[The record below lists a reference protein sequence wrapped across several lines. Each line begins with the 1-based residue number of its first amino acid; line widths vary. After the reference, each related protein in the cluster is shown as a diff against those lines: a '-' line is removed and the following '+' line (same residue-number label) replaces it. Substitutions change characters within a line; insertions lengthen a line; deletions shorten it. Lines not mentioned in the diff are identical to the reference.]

1 MNKKSENDA
10 LQRFETIWEHVECGI
25 AIIDAET
32 RKILAINPVAA
43 RMFGDDINKIVG
55 KSCHRFICPAEHK
68 SCPIMDLGQVVDRAE
83 RLFVRSDGKTIPIIE
98 SVAKIQYNDRLALLE
113 SFTDISTLKE
123 AEKKLRLLKIT
134 EEGNRAKSDF
144 LSRMSHEMRTPLNAI
159 IGMTKITEDSNDLAR
174 LKYCLSMISVSAD
187 HLLGLIN
194 DVLDM
199 SKIEAGKL
207 ELELAPLNLEQILIK
222 NCSLISE
229 KADERKISMRVDIDR
244 NMNLNFIGDELRLS
258 QVIINLLSNAVK
270 FTPSGGEVSITAR
283 ELEKKPGKSV
293 VQISIADTG
302 IGLSTEQK
310 ARLFNAFE
318 QADSSTSRRFGGTGL
333 GLVISKS
340 LVEKM
345 NGQIT
350 IDSEPGKGSV
360 FSVEVELARPEKEHG
375 HTDGFIYEPAACAFE
390 LKNIKVL
397 VLDDDEKA
405 MDKFRT
411 IASRSR
417 FRVEQAKTVA
427 LAKEMIVEASNEN
440 EPFDV
445 IVIDYDLSAQD
456 MVKALHSFAKG
467 ELPGFDPAKV
477 VLMTTFLGWSHVEE
491 EARQLGI
498 SHFLIK
504 PLFPS
509 TVLKSICKVITPP
522 QENIEPKET
531 VPDLSQV
538 NILLVEDID
547 INREIFVTLLEDTG
561 VQVDEVEDGL
571 EAIEKFQSNPDLY
584 DLIVMDVQMPRMD
597 GFQATK
603 AIRSMTHERARSIP
617 IIALTAN
624 VFKTDLEQCLK
635 CGMDDLLPK
644 PIDRDLLVE
653 TLVKY
658 SREPR
663 QSAF

>member
-83 RLFVRSDGKTIPIIE
+83 RLFVRSDGKTIPIIK
-98 SVAKIQYNDRLALLE
+98 SVAKIQYNGRLALLE

-159 IGMTKITEDSNDLAR
+159 IGMTKITEDSNDIAR

-244 NMNLNFIGDELRLS
+244 HMNLNFIGDELRLS

-390 LKNIKVL
+390 LKNIRVL

-411 IASRSR
+411 IASRSH

-571 EAIEKFQSNPDLY
+571 GAIEKFQSNPDLY

-644 PIDRDLLVE
+644 PIDRETLFE

-658 SREPR
+658 SKEQRQPR
-663 QSAF
+663 L

>member
-1 MNKKSENDA
+1 M
-10 LQRFETIWEHVECGI
+10 
-25 AIIDAET
+25 
-32 RKILAINPVAA
+32 IN
-43 RMFGDDINKIVG
+43 
-55 KSCHRFICPAEHK
+55 
-68 SCPIMDLGQVVDRAE
+68 
-83 RLFVRSDGKTIPIIE
+83 
-98 SVAKIQYNDRLALLE
+98 
-113 SFTDISTLKE
+113 
-123 AEKKLRLLKIT
+123 
-134 EEGNRAKSDF
+134 
-144 LSRMSHEMRTPLNAI
+144 
-159 IGMTKITEDSNDLAR
+159 
-174 LKYCLSMISVSAD
+174 VSAE
-187 HLLGLIN
+187 HLLGLVN

-207 ELELAPLNLEQILIK
+207 ELELAPLNLEQVLIK

-244 NMNLNFIGDELRLS
+244 HMNLNFIGDELRLS

-270 FTPSGGEVSITAR
+270 FTPPGGEVSITAH
-283 ELEKKPGKSV
+283 EIGKKPGKSV

-302 IGLSTEQK
+302 IGISKEQK
-310 ARLFNAFE
+310 GRLFNAFE
-318 QADSSTSRRFGGTGL
+318 QADRSITRRFGGTGL
-333 GLVISKS
+333 GLAISKGI
-340 LVEKM
+340 VEKM

-350 IDSEPGKGSV
+350 VESEPGKGSV
-360 FSVEVELARPEKEHG
+360 FSVEVELDRPEKEHG
-375 HTDGFIYEPAACAFE
+375 HVDGFIAQPAACAIE
-390 LKNIKVL
+390 IRNIRVL
-397 VLDDDEKA
+397 VVDDDEKA

-411 IASRSR
+411 IASRSG
-417 FRVEQAKTVA
+417 FRVEQAKTAA
-427 LAKEMIVEASNEN
+427 LAKEMIAEAIDES

-445 IVIDYDLSAQD
+445 IFMDYDLSEQETL
-456 MVKALHSFAKG
+456 KALRSLAKD
-467 ELPGFDPAKV
+467 ELPGCDLARV
-477 VLMTTFLGWSHVEE
+477 VLMTTFLGWTHVEE
-491 EARQLGI
+491 EARQLGT

-509 TVLKSICKVITPP
+509 TVLKSICEVIAPHP
-522 QENIEPKET
+522 ENTVPAET

-571 EAIEKFQSNPDLY
+571 EAIKKFQSNPDLY

-603 AIRSMTHERARSIP
+603 AIRSMEHEWARSIP

-658 SREPR
+658 SREQR
-663 QSAF
+663 QSVL

>member
-1 MNKKSENDA
+1 MNKKSDNGA
-10 LQRFETIWEHVECGI
+10 LLSFETIWEHVECGI

-32 RKILAINPVAA
+32 HEILAINPVAA
-43 RMFGDDINKIVG
+43 RMFGDDVNKIVG
-55 KSCHRFICPAEHK
+55 KKCHKFICPAEHK
-68 SCPIMDLGQVVDRAE
+68 SCPIMDMGQVVDRAE
-83 RLFVRSDGKTIPIIE
+83 RLFVRSDGKTIPIIK
-98 SVAKIQYNDRLALLE
+98 SVAKIQYNGRLALLE

-123 AEKKLRLLKIT
+123 ADKNLRLLKVT
-134 EEGNRAKSDF
+134 EEANRAKSDF

-159 IGMTKITEDSNDLAR
+159 IGMSRIAEDSNEIAR
-174 LKYCLSMISVSAD
+174 LKYCLSMINVSAE
-187 HLLGLIN
+187 HLLGLVN

-207 ELELAPLNLEQILIK
+207 ELELAPLNLEQVLIK

-244 NMNLNFIGDELRLS
+244 HMNLNFIGDELRLS

-270 FTPSGGEVSITAR
+270 FTPPGGEVSITAH
-283 ELEKKPGKSV
+283 EIGKKPGKSV

-302 IGLSTEQK
+302 IGISKEQK
-310 ARLFNAFE
+310 GRLFNAFE
-318 QADSSTSRRFGGTGL
+318 QADRSITRRFGGTGL
-333 GLVISKS
+333 GLAISKGI
-340 LVEKM
+340 VEKM

-350 IDSEPGKGSV
+350 VESEPGKGSV
-360 FSVEVELARPEKEHG
+360 FSVEVELDRPEKEHG
-375 HTDGFIYEPAACAFE
+375 HVDGFIDQPAACAVE
-390 LKNIKVL
+390 IRNIRVL
-397 VLDDDEKA
+397 VVDDDEKA

-411 IASRSR
+411 IASRSG
-417 FRVEQAKTVA
+417 FRVEQAKTAA
-427 LAKEMIVEASNEN
+427 LAKEMIAEAIDES

-445 IVIDYDLSAQD
+445 IFMDYDLSEQETL
-456 MVKALHSFAKG
+456 KALRSLAKD
-467 ELPGFDPAKV
+467 ELPGCDLARV
-477 VLMTTFLGWSHVEE
+477 VLMTTFLGWTHVEE
-491 EARQLGI
+491 EARQLGT

-509 TVLKSICKVITPP
+509 TVLKSICEVIAPHP
-522 QENIEPKET
+522 ENTVPTET

-547 INREIFVTLLEDTG
+547 SNREIFITLLEDTG
-561 VQVDEVEDGL
+561 AQVDEVEDGL
-571 EAIEKFQSNPDLY
+571 EAIEKFQSNPELY

-603 AIRSMTHERARSIP
+603 AIRSMEHEWARSIP

>member
-1 MNKKSENDA
+1 MNKKSDNDA
-10 LQRFETIWEHVECGI
+10 LQSFETIWEHVECGI

-55 KSCHRFICPAEHK
+55 KKCHKFICPAEHK
-68 SCPIMDLGQVVDRAE
+68 SCPIMDMGQVVERAE
-83 RLFVRSDGKTIPIIE
+83 RLFVRSDGKTVPIIK
-98 SVAKIQYNDRLALLE
+98 SVAKIQYNGRLALLE

-123 AEKKLRLLKIT
+123 AEENLRLLKIT
-134 EEGNRAKSDF
+134 EEANRAKSDF

-159 IGMTKITEDSNDLAR
+159 IGMTRIAEDSNEIAR
-174 LKYCLSMISVSAD
+174 LKYCLSMINVSAE

-207 ELELAPLNLEQILIK
+207 ELELAPLNLEQVLIK

-244 NMNLNFIGDELRLS
+244 HMNLNFIGDELRLS

-270 FTPSGGEVSITAR
+270 FTPSGGEVSITAHEIGR
-283 ELEKKPGKSV
+283 KPGKSV

-302 IGLSTEQK
+302 IGISNEQK
-310 ARLFNAFE
+310 GRLFNAFE
-318 QADSSTSRRFGGTGL
+318 QADRSITRRFGGTGL
-333 GLVISKS
+333 GLAISKGI
-340 LVEKM
+340 VEKM

-350 IDSEPGKGSV
+350 VESEPGKGSV
-360 FSVEVELARPEKEHG
+360 FSVEVELDRPEKEHG
-375 HTDGFIYEPAACAFE
+375 HVDGFIDQPAACAVE
-390 LKNIKVL
+390 IRNIRVL
-397 VLDDDEKA
+397 VVDDDEKA

-411 IASRSR
+411 IASRSG
-417 FRVEQAKTVA
+417 FRVEQAKTAA
-427 LAKEMIVEASNEN
+427 LAKEMIAEAIDES

-445 IVIDYDLSAQD
+445 IFMDYDLSEQETL
-456 MVKALHSFAKG
+456 KALRSLAKD
-467 ELPGFDPAKV
+467 ELPGFDPARV
-477 VLMTTFLGWSHVEE
+477 VLMTTFLGWTHVEE
-491 EARQLGI
+491 EARQLGT

-509 TVLKSICKVITPP
+509 TVLKSICEVITPHP
-522 QENIEPKET
+522 ENTVPTET
-531 VPDLSQV
+531 APDLSQV

-603 AIRSMTHERARSIP
+603 AIRSMEHEWARSIP